1 MPAACKVGDAYAMH
15 GVIRSQ
21 PSPLAHRKSSLV
33 PPAPGLVE
41 TPFAAVALRR
51 TFAQGYSLARLR
63 QDALAGVV
71 VGIVALPLSM
81 ALAIAVGV
89 APQHGLYTAIVAG
102 MVVALAGG
110 SKHQVTGPT
119 AAFIVIL
126 APITSKYGLSG
137 LLTAGLLAG
146 VLLILMGM
154 ARLGRFIEFIPHP
167 VTTGFTAGIATVI
180 ATLQVKDVLGL
191 PVARLPDGYFEK
203 VAALWQA
210 RGGASLAELAVA
222 ASTLAL
228 LLLVPRVTKLVPAPL
243 VAIVLVSGATTWMV
257 HAYPALR
264 IATIGSRFHSTV
276 EGHDYP
282 GIPPLPPLFALP
294 WGHDGGMTFGR
305 IRDLVSPALAIA
317 MLGAIE
323 SLLSAVIA
331 DAMTGK
337 KHDPNAELVG
347 LGLGNVIAPF
357 FGGIAATGAL
367 ARTATNIRAGATS
380 PLASVVHA
388 LTVLAAVLVAAPL
401 VSYVPMASLA
411 ALLLLVAWNMSELR
425 HFAHT
430 LQVAPRSDVA
440 VLLACYVLTVLV
452 DMVVAIG
459 VGVVLAALLFMK
471 RMSELTSSRV
481 LAPESPDDEA
491 RTLPKG
497 VSVYEIAGPLFF
509 GAAERAMGAIE
520 TAGVGAR
527 AVVLALGA
535 VPAIDATGLVALES
549 ALERLRRMKKMV
561 IIAGPLPEP
570 RSVFEKANLE
580 VAHEHVFL
588 ADTLD
593 EGLRLAQD
601 LIYLAPESA
610 RPPAVSTRPA

>member
-1 MPAACKVGDAYAMH
+1 MGSSLRPSA
-15 GVIRSQ
+15 RSRVVSSSS
-21 PSPLAHRKSSLV
+21 SPLPHRKSSFL
-33 PPAPGLVE
+33 PRAPAAPE
-41 TPFAAVALRR
+41 IPFAIALRR
-51 TFAQGYSLARLR
+51 TFAQGYSPARLR

-102 MVVALAGG
+102 TVVALAGG

-119 AAFIVIL
+119 AAFVVIL
-126 APITSKYGLSG
+126 APITSRYGLSG
-137 LLTAGLLAG
+137 LLTAGLMAG
-146 VLLILMGM
+146 VLLIMMGM
-154 ARLGRFIEFIPHP
+154 VRLGRFIEFIPHP

-180 ATLQVKDVLGL
+180 ATLQIKDVLGL
-191 PVARLPDGYFEK
+191 PIANLPDGYFEK
-203 VAALWQA
+203 IAVLWRA
-210 RGGASLAELAVA
+210 RAGASLAELSVA

-228 LLLVPRVTKLVPAPL
+228 LLGWPRLTKRLPAPL
-243 VAIVLVSGATTWMV
+243 AAIVLVSLAAMLLV
-257 HAYPALR
+257 REYPALH
-264 IATIGSRFHSTV
+264 IATIGSRFHSTIN
-276 EGHDYP
+276 GHEYA
-282 GIPPLPPLFALP
+282 GIPPLPPLFMRP
-294 WGHDGGMTFGR
+294 WGQEGGMTFGR
-305 IRDLVSPALAIA
+305 IRDLTAPALAIA

-337 KHDPNAELVG
+337 KHDPNAELVA
-347 LGLGNVIAPF
+347 LGLGNVVAPF

-367 ARTATNIRAGATS
+367 ARTATNIRAGGTS
-380 PLASVVHA
+380 PIASVVHA
-388 LTVLAAVLVAAPL
+388 LTVLAAVIVAAPL
-401 VSYVPMASLA
+401 VAHVPMASLA

-425 HFAHT
+425 HFAHI
-430 LQVAPRSDVA
+430 LRVAPHSDVA
-440 VLLACYVLTVLV
+440 VLLTCYVLTVAV

-459 VGVVLAALLFMK
+459 VGVVLAALVFMK

-481 LAPESPDDEA
+481 LAPADSNDEA
-491 RTLPKG
+491 RALPKG

-509 GAAERAMGAIE
+509 GAAQKAMGAIE

-527 AVVLALGA
+527 AVVLALGT

-549 ALERLRRMKKMV
+549 AIERLRRMKKMV

-570 RSVFEKANLE
+570 KRVFEKANLE
-580 VAHEHVFL
+580 VAHDHVFL

-593 EGLRLAQD
+593 EGIQLAHD
-601 LIYLAPESA
+601 LILLTPESV
-610 RPPAVSTRPA
+610 RPSSVSAKPA